1 MTTAHFVPKRNG
13 GGFLVLL
20 LLPLLLA
27 NHVDHAVDRVAGEI
41 VVEEPDGV
49 RDFVKRLRIIIASSS
64 HLPIVVV
71 RQVQRVLREL
81 RCDVRRFLL
90 RPQF

>member
-1 MTTAHFVPKRNG
+1 MTTAHFVSKGNS
-13 GGFLVLL
+13 GGFTVLL

-64 HLPIVVV
+64 HLSIVVV

-81 RCDVRRFLL
+81 RCDVRRFLF